1 MFTRILTAISVSA
14 ALIIPMNA
22 ANAGF
27 LKNVAK
33 IGVADAKAQA
43 FFLKKDGLSGKFV
56 KDSLKVDGRVAKA
69 LFKAAF

>member
-1 MFTRILTAISVSA
+1 MLTRILTAIGVSA
-14 ALIIPMNA
+14 ALIIPMHA

-33 IGVADAKAQA
+33 IGVADAKAQT
-43 FFLKKDGLSGKFV
+43 FLLKKDGLSGKFV
-56 KDSLKVDGRVAKA
+56 KNSLKVDAAVARA

>member
-1 MFTRILTAISVSA
+1 MLTRILTAIGVSA
-14 ALIIPMNA
+14 ALIIPINA

-27 LKNVAK
+27 VKNVAK
-33 IGVADAKAQA
+33 IGVADAKLQK

-56 KDSLKVDGRVAKA
+56 KDSLKVDALVAKA

>member
-1 MFTRILTAISVSA
+1 MLTRILTAIGVSA
-14 ALIIPMNA
+14 ALLVSVNA

-27 LKNVAK
+27 LKNVGKIAK
-33 IGVADAKAQA
+33 ADIAAQA

-56 KDSLKVDGRVAKA
+56 KDSLKVDKKVAKL